1 MDGKHRGTGSTSA
14 VIEVQR
20 GKEKRRKRVNFTQE
34 ERGEEKT
41 GESKVR
47 SKETTGES
55 EQ

>member
-20 GKEKRRKRVNFTQE
+20 GKEKRRKRVNFTEE
-34 ERGEEKT
+34 EREEKEER
-41 GESKVR
+41 ESNVR
-47 SKETTGES
+47 AKEITGES